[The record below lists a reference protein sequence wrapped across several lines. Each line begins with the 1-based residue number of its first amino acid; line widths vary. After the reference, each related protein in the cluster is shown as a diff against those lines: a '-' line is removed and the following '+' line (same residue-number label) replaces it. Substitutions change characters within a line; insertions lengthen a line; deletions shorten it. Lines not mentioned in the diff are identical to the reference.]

1 VNYLLDT
8 NILSELVKKRP
19 NPKFIKRL
27 KSEPSQSLY
36 TSGICLFEL
45 RFGST
50 LRDDS
55 EKFWSK
61 IKDDII
67 SKIIVLPF
75 GENEAYLAGDVLA
88 ELQKAGQ
95 TIGLE
100 DIFVAAT
107 ALIQKCVLVTANTWH
122 YSRIKDLKIENWIK

>member
-1 VNYLLDT
+1 MNYLLDT

-19 NPKFIKRL
+19 NANFIKRL

-36 TSGICLFEL
+36 TPSICLFEL

-55 EKFWSK
+55 KKFWLR
-61 IKDDII
+61 IVDDII
-67 SKIIVLPF
+67 SRVIVLPF
-75 GENEAYLAGDVLA
+75 GENEAYLAGDILA
-88 ELQKAGQ
+88 GLQKTGQ
-95 TIGLE
+95 KIGLE
-100 DIFVAAT
+100 DIFIAAT
-107 ALIQKCVLVTANTWH
+107 TLIHKCILVTANTRH